1 VSSLARPWLVFVAVA
16 FAMVLVDAAD
26 GSNFLG
32 DVDDRLRN
40 LQIARLLETGRWFD
54 PALPMIQTPEV
65 YLSPWS
71 RLVDLPYAALALLF
85 GTVMTPAA
93 ALHLAGM
100 VWPVML
106 LAIFGWFAVSGMQAV
121 AGRSQPMST
130 TVVGLS
136 AVVMCFAV
144 WEFSPGRTD
153 HHNVQLVVMGMM
165 LAGIARWDRFGAV
178 SCGAGAA
185 LSIIVGLECLPFVV
199 VAFGG
204 LALAFVAGF
213 AGAAAFM
220 ASAGVGLLTTVI
232 AAGLVFAGPAA
243 LASVQCDAFSAPYLL
258 LTAVAALILVAA
270 PTMAGAMVP
279 GGADGRAG
287 VLRRCLVLAVPAI
300 GLVAAVAFLFPSCLA
315 GPYQMIDPVSKSVW
329 LDRVVVEQSA
339 LVFFRQGQPGLAAM
353 LAVFAALVLFAV
365 PIAVA
370 ELRAGRAAFAVVLV
384 IAASSLVLAAV
395 QIRFI
400 RFPAAFVPLF
410 IPVLAASLADFQQR
424 ATQRRVAATLLLPV
438 LPIALAA
445 AGLWLAAPRERAA
458 PDAVDL
464 MAADACADADLAV
477 LSGAEPGRI
486 VAPLGL
492 SSTLLSALPD
502 GFSLAAIPFHR
513 AAPGIRRMALAFT
526 TDEAETRRAALSPF
540 DYVAVCRL
548 DAADVAAG
556 APLYTAL
563 AAGQGWPGLTPVAG
577 TQETRFQLFRIDHAA
592 LR

>member
-1 VSSLARPWLVFVAVA
+1 MSSLARPWLVFVAVA

-40 LQIARLLETGRWFD
+40 LQVSRLLETGRWFD
-54 PALPMIQTPEV
+54 PALPIIQTPEV

-93 ALHLAGM
+93 ALHLAGL

-121 AGRSQPMST
+121 AGRPRPMSS
-130 TVVGLS
+130 TVVALS

-153 HHNVQLVVMGMM
+153 HHNVQLVLMGMM

-243 LASVQCDAFSAPYLL
+243 LASVQCDAFSAAAWWLPCPPPCLL
-258 LTAVAALILVAA
+258 PLPPISSRPAWQA
-270 PTMAGAMVP
+270 PT
-279 GGADGRAG
+279 R
-287 VLRRCLVLAVPAI
+287 
-300 GLVAAVAFLFPSCLA
+300 
-315 GPYQMIDPVSKSVW
+315 
-329 LDRVVVEQSA
+329 
-339 LVFFRQGQPGLAAM
+339 
-353 LAVFAALVLFAV
+353 
-365 PIAVA
+365 
-370 ELRAGRAAFAVVLV
+370 
-384 IAASSLVLAAV
+384 
-395 QIRFI
+395 
-400 RFPAAFVPLF
+400 
-410 IPVLAASLADFQQR
+410 
-424 ATQRRVAATLLLPV
+424 
-438 LPIALAA
+438 
-445 AGLWLAAPRERAA
+445 
-458 PDAVDL
+458 
-464 MAADACADADLAV
+464 
-477 LSGAEPGRI
+477 
-486 VAPLGL
+486 
-492 SSTLLSALPD
+492 
-502 GFSLAAIPFHR
+502 
-513 AAPGIRRMALAFT
+513 
-526 TDEAETRRAALSPF
+526 
-540 DYVAVCRL
+540 
-548 DAADVAAG
+548 
-556 APLYTAL
+556 
-563 AAGQGWPGLTPVAG
+563 
-577 TQETRFQLFRIDHAA
+577 
-592 LR
+592 